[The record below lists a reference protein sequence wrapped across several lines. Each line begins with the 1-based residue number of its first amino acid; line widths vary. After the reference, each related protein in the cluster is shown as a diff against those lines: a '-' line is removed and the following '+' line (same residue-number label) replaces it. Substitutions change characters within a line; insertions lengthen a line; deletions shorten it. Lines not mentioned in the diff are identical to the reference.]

1 MFTTVRAGTN
11 VTLNCTDLGAAGPG
25 DTVSWAGGGTVGD
38 TLPLIRVDQSHS
50 GVYTC
55 AVSRGAEGDRLLHV
69 SLLVSHPP
77 ALTSPR
83 YRVAQ
88 QLGRPVQLDCE
99 VKIQHILKLL
109 KYFYL
114 LQVSAVPVPAV
125 SWRYSQEDGTKEMV
139 ESGDTRY
146 ITIQVR
152 R

>member
-1 MFTTVRAGTN
+1 MFTTARAGTN
-11 VTLNCTDLGAAGPG
+11 VTLNCSDLGAADPG
-25 DTVSWAGGGTVGD
+25 DTVSWAQGGQVGD

-55 AVSRGAEGDRLLHV
+55 AVSRGTEGDRLLHV

-99 VKIQHILKLL
+99 VKL
-109 KYFYL
+109 YL
-114 LQVSAVPVPAV
+114 TH
-125 SWRYSQEDGTKEMV
+125 SQPFQINHK
-139 ESGDTRY
+139 S
-146 ITIQVR
+146 
-152 R
+152 